1 MELCSYCSAIPF
13 EDLLAEN
20 EDALPHQP
28 DLECVGR
35 KPILQATVVCQS
47 VMFEIVRH
55 WRAGD
60 SGPLGESVY
69 GEQLDGAEKIS
80 TPRQQRIGALS
91 AHRGGHG

>member
-13 EDLLAEN
+13 EDLLAES
-20 EDALPHQP
+20 ED

-47 VMFEIVRH
+47 LMFEIVRH

-60 SGPLGESVY
+60 RGPF
-69 GEQLDGAEKIS
+69 
-80 TPRQQRIGALS
+80 R
-91 AHRGGHG
+91 